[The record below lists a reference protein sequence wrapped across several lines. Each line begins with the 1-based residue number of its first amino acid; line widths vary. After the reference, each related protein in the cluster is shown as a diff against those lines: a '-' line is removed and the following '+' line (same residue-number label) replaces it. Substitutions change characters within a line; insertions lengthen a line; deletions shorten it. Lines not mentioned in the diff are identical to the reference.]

1 MKAICPKC
9 REVIDLDDLIVC
21 DEQVDFDEFEQA
33 DEDNKEYK
41 GGVSDES
48 FMEIEP
54 GNSQGNI
61 QHQRSCPDRSFF
73 IYT

>member
-21 DEQVDFDEFEQA
+21 DEQVDFDEFEQS
-33 DEDNKEYK
+33 DENNKEYK

-48 FMEIEP
+48 
-54 GNSQGNI
+54 
-61 QHQRSCPDRSFF
+61 
-73 IYT
+73 